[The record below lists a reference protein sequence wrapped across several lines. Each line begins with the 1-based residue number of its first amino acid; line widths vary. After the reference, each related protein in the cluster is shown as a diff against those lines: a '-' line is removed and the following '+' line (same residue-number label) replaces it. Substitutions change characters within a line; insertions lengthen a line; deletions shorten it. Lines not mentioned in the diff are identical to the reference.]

1 MNAVLIKSVLF
12 ALLVSFFLVSCNK
25 DDKSINI
32 FTVQDDISLGLKVS
46 HEIDSDSINYPILD
60 ESKYPLAYQHIRR
73 IRDAILAT
81 GKVRFKDEFA
91 WDVKI
96 IDDTVLNAFAV
107 PGGYLYFYK
116 GIINYL
122 DNESQFAG
130 VMAHEMAHVA
140 RRHSTDQLTKTY
152 GISVLLGVLLG
163 ENPGLIAEI
172 AAKLLILKF
181 SRSNEFEADEY
192 SVIYLYDTEYDAR
205 GTAGFFEKLMAGEQ
219 GGFSIPFLSTHPS
232 DQDRMTKIYEKWQ
245 ALGGKEGGTF
255 ETRYLEF
262 KNSLP
267 K

>member
-1 MNAVLIKSVLF
+1 MKGIFIYTAMVLVIISM
-12 ALLVSFFLVSCNK
+12 LLASCNK
-25 DDKSINI
+25 EDKSINV
-32 FTVQDDISLGLKVS
+32 FTVQDDINLGLKVS
-46 HEIDSDSINYPILD
+46 QEIDSDTVNYPILD
-60 ESKYPLAYQHIRR
+60 ESKYPEAYQHVRR

-96 IDDTVLNAFAV
+96 IDDTVLNAFCV

-116 GIINYL
+116 GLINYL

-130 VMAHEMAHVA
+130 VMAHEMAHAA
-140 RRHSTDQLTKTY
+140 RRHSTDQLTKAY
-152 GISVLLGVLLG
+152 GLSVLFGVLLG
-163 ENPGLIAEI
+163 ENPGLIADI
-172 AAKLLILKF
+172 ASKLLVLKF

-219 GGFSIPFLSTHPS
+219 GGASIPFLSTHPS
-232 DQDRMTKIYEKWQ
+232 DQERITKIYEKWQ

-255 ETRYLEF
+255 DSRYQDF